1 MVWFSLVITINL
13 FFLAKNESGMSLS
26 LNWLFVSQLVSLVGT
41 TLLTLSFLLSGRFR
55 LVEDWFGGLDK
66 VYRFHHLTGG
76 ISFVF
81 LLHHPLFL
89 AVNALPNTALSWKYL
104 WFSELLPYNMGI
116 ISLYFMLLMII
127 FTLFIKLP
135 YSLWKTTHELMG
147 IALFFAVLH
156 ILTISSD
163 VSRYLPL
170 KMWMYFLLGMAIYS
184 VIYRRFL
191 YGYFGPKFNYLVK
204 NIARKADI
212 LDVTLMP
219 LIKKI
224 NYLPGQF
231 VFIKFNDINKEVH
244 PFSIAGCDEVGNLRI
259 AVKILGDYTLM
270 MNTLQEGS
278 SVTLWGPYGKFWE
291 NSRGAKNYIWIAGGI
306 GITPFL
312 SLLEEEVATIPDR
325 KIDFFYCVNSEEEA
339 VFHQEILSRTEDLP
353 SINYYK
359 HCSNQFGRIDAKK
372 IVSSVGNLIDK
383 KIMICGPVSM
393 MTSLADQ
400 FGKMG
405 IGNKHIIFED
415 FNFK

>member
-1 MVWFSLVITINL
+1 
-13 FFLAKNESGMSLS
+13 MSLS

-259 AVKILGDYTLM
+259 AVKILGDY
-270 MNTLQEGS
+270 
-278 SVTLWGPYGKFWE
+278 
-291 NSRGAKNYIWIAGGI
+291 
-306 GITPFL
+306 
-312 SLLEEEVATIPDR
+312 
-325 KIDFFYCVNSEEEA
+325 
-339 VFHQEILSRTEDLP
+339 
-353 SINYYK
+353 
-359 HCSNQFGRIDAKK
+359 
-372 IVSSVGNLIDK
+372 
-383 KIMICGPVSM
+383 
-393 MTSLADQ
+393 
-400 FGKMG
+400 
-405 IGNKHIIFED
+405 
-415 FNFK
+415 